1 MQIHLK
7 AYLQLISRLRHFRA
21 LPPRNRDP
29 GTQHASP
36 LLVYVVAVLALLLA
50 ALEVDV
56 HRARLQ
62 SVGLVGAPIGIAP
75 IFMPKIT
82 ASPQAEST
90 RNAKASPNW

>member
-1 MQIHLK
+1 MQIHPK

-21 LPPRNRDP
+21 LPPRNREP

-36 LLVYVVAVLALLLA
+36 LLIYVVAVLALLLA

-62 SVGLVGAPIGIAP
+62 SLGLLDDPIGIDP
-75 IFMPKIT
+75 IFM
-82 ASPQAEST
+82 SP
-90 RNAKASPNW
+90 

>member
-62 SVGLVGAPIGIAP
+62 SVGLVGDPIGIAP
-75 IFMPKIT
+75 IFM
-82 ASPQAEST
+82 SP
-90 RNAKASPNW
+90 